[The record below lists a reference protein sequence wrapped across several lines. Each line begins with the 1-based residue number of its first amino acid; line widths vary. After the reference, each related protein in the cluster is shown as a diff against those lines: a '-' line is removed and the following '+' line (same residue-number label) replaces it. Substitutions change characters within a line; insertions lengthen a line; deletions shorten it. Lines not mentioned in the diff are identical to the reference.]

1 MGTEFQLGNT
11 KKIWRWVQVMVAQ
24 GLPDGSV
31 VKTLSANAGDSGH
44 VGSIPRSGRSPGG
57 GKGNPLQYSCM
68 ANPSDRGA

>member
-1 MGTEFQLGNT
+1 
-11 KKIWRWVQVMVAQ
+11 MVAQ

-68 ANPSDRGA
+68 ANPRDRGA